1 MTADDLRAIALSLPG
16 ASESS
21 HMGHPDFRVRD
32 KIFATLHPDGV
43 TASFKVA
50 GPDVDALVA
59 SDPKTFRA
67 VWGGRYLAVDLRRVK
82 PAALRAIATDSW
94 RLLAPKT
101 VKTPTKTP
109 RKKTTTESK
118 KAPGKPTKMR

>member
-1 MTADDLRAIALSLPG
+1 
-16 ASESS
+16 
-21 HMGHPDFRVRD
+21 MGHPDFRVRD

-50 GPDVDALVA
+50 GPDLDALVA